1 MGRQPQGGVDVHVLN
16 EADRDDRQARFLAC
30 FIPSQRRLRAFIRSC
45 VWDRARCDD
54 TFQEV
59 SLALWRQFDKY
70 DPARPFPAWARGV
83 AAKTILRGAREA
95 RQSSLVLS
103 APAVAALEDAFAT
116 FDDSAPGDAEAL
128 RHCLQELPDKSRAL
142 LRLRYQE
149 SLKLSVIASQTSSSV
164 SAVHKALTRLRDV
177 LQKCVRRRQRAEMGT
192 A

>member
-1 MGRQPQGGVDVHVLN
+1 VQMLD
-16 EADRDDRQARFLAC
+16 EAERDDRQARFLAC

-95 RQSSLVLS
+95 RQSSLALS

-116 FDDSAPGDAEAL
+116 FDDSAPGHEDAL
-128 RHCLQELPDKSRAL
+128 RHCLQKLPDKSRVL

-149 SLKLSVIASQTSSSV
+149 SLKLSAIASQTSSSV

-177 LQKCVRRRQRAEMGT
+177 LHKCVRRRQRAEMGT

>member
-1 MGRQPQGGVDVHVLN
+1 VHVLD
-16 EADRDDRQARFLAC
+16 EAERDDRQARFLAC

-103 APAVAALEDAFAT
+103 APAVAALEAAFAT
-116 FDDSAPGDAEAL
+116 FDDSVPGEEAL
-128 RHCLQELPDKSRAL
+128 RHCLQRLPDKSRAL

-149 SLKLSVIASQTSSSV
+149 SLKLSAIASQTSSNV